1 MSNVDIE
8 GERNF
13 KLYLLGQPLLGFH
26 FSREIICYFIINV
39 LRPNSDF
46 SSLTKTNIYLENKQ
60 EKEGRTL
67 GQR

>member
-26 FSREIICYFIINV
+26 FSRRIICYFIINV

-46 SSLTKTNIYLENKQ
+46 NSSTKTNIYLGNNQ
-60 EKEGRTL
+60 EKEERTL